1 MICFTRIPLKDFIK
15 KHNPQEP
22 KKETIEN
29 FEKEINNLLENA
41 PKQDDEEFQKNEINK
56 FLKNTYGY
64 DCNTY
69 KKVDS
74 AIYVDGE
81 VRVLIEVKALNNR
94 NEFPKN
100 RENPISKAF
109 CQMVLY
115 FLEEIEKEKNNS
127 LKHTII
133 CNAHE
138 FFLFDCKDLLFLKED
153 KRIKDFYKKCAKKEG
168 TDSSKPKFYKD
179 LEQYLQED
187 FQGELRYTHFNLS
200 NYDPKELPLIYQV
213 LSQEVLLKQRKTLDA
228 NTLNKDF
235 YEELLYILGLEEQN
249 DKGKILIKPSR
260 TQNSLSAAL
269 KKKYENLDDEEVMA
283 LLIAWNNRIL
293 FLRLL
298 ESLLISFK
306 HFEKPFLT
314 TENFKDFNALNT
326 LFFEVLAKK
335 NSERSLNKE
344 DKILEKIPYLNS
356 SLFDQTPLEL
366 KGHEIRLLENKKL
379 ELYQNS
385 VLKKHENYQE
395 KKELPLLKYLFEFLR
410 LYKFTT
416 TPKDI
421 KDNTD
426 TSESRLINP
435 SVLGLVFEKLNGY
448 KEGSF
453 YTPSFITSYMCK
465 ESITPIVL
473 DKFNAIYQWDC
484 ENLKAL
490 REKIDRNFSNEK
502 AKEYL
507 NTLLTL
513 RICDPAVGS
522 GHFLVSA
529 LNEMV
534 LIAYELGLIASL
546 YRHELRL
553 ENDEIIIHHA
563 QTGEIFNYKKPHSE
577 NDPHHQIQK
586 ELFELK
592 KDIIENCL
600 FGVDINPNSCEITKL
615 RLWIELLKYSYY
627 IFEKGKN
634 TNNLETLPNI
644 DINIKCANSLVSRFA
659 LKDKALLK
667 TEKNKNLEYYI
678 AEYKELV
685 KIYKDPK
692 ILESLTRPIK
702 DSNAVRKYAKER
714 LYQELAQNPNKDFK
728 KALNDRIEKIKEAF
742 KLTLEPP
749 QKELKFKK
757 FLKEHLE
764 LYGKSIL
771 EEANDNG
778 LELEALALEKKM
790 AHEGL
795 FHDYTPYPKLDK
807 TDKVVGLEHFNRY
820 VLTSYKD
827 LQDEN
832 ERYAN
837 ALEWRFEFPE
847 VLNDEG
853 DFLGFDCIIGNP
865 PYIRQ
870 EHIKD
875 LKPLLQKQYQDFYN
889 STADIYTYFFA
900 LAYHLLKEKGF
911 NAFIT
916 SNKYARAKYGAKLRE
931 LLLKKTTLV
940 SYMELNALKV
950 FESAAVDTSIMSFI
964 KQTPP
969 KESDFEYYEPTPN
982 DKDDLKSTPHLPMKQ
997 NALSTESFIFANAT
1011 LLDLRDKI
1019 ESVGTPLKDWDIQI
1033 NYGIKTGANEAFI
1046 IPTEKREEILKN
1058 CDDAQK
1064 DERGMSERERTK
1076 ELIKPILRGKDIKRY
1091 SYEWADLW
1099 VIIAKFGSH
1108 EFLEVEYPTIY
1119 NHLLQYKDQLEQRG
1133 QCRYSRGPQNSN
1145 KPYPG
1150 QHHWLE
1156 LDNNPK
1162 DSYLQD
1168 FEKEKIVYGEIVQE
1182 PRFYLDNGE
1191 CELGVFY
1198 AEATS
1203 FILTGEHL
1211 RYLLGMLH
1219 SKLITFAFK
1228 TFYAG
1233 GGLGESGYRYKKA
1246 FIERLPIPQIT
1257 EKNQELADK
1266 ITDGAKQILALKAKD
1281 PKANTQG
1288 LEKEIDALVYQ
1299 LYHLTDEEIK
1309 TIENGQ

>member
-1 MICFTRIPLKDFIK
+1 MIRFTRILLKDFIK
-15 KHNPQEP
+15 KYNPP
-22 KKETIEN
+22 IPTTETIEK
-29 FEKEINNLLENA
+29 FEKEINSLLENA
-41 PKQDDEEFQKNEINK
+41 PIKDDEEFQKNEINK

-64 DCNTY
+64 DCNTN

-74 AIYVDGE
+74 AIYVDRE
-81 VRVLIEVKALNNR
+81 VRVLIEVKALNNKT
-94 NEFPKN
+94 EFPKN
-100 RENPISKAF
+100 RENPLSKAF
-109 CQMVLY
+109 CQMVFY
-115 FLEEIEKEKNNS
+115 FLEEIENNNS
-127 LKHTII
+127 LKHAII

-138 FFLFDCKDLLFLKED
+138 FFLFDCKDLLFLKDD
-153 KRIKDFYKKCAKKEG
+153 KRIKKFYKNYAQKEG
-168 TDSSKPKFYKD
+168 TDPSTKRFYSD
-179 LEQYLQED
+179 LEEYLKKD
-187 FQGELRYTHFNLS
+187 FEGELRYTHFNLS
-200 NYDPKELPLIYQV
+200 SYDPKELPLIYQV
-213 LSQEVLLKQRKTLDA
+213 LSHEVLLKQRKTLDA

-260 TQNSLSAAL
+260 TQNSLSDAL
-269 KKKYENLDDEEVMA
+269 KKCYNNLDDEEVMA

-298 ESLLISFK
+298 ESLLNSFEHLK
-306 HFEKPFLT
+306 SFLT

-335 NSERSLNKE
+335 NSERLKEIKE
-344 DKILEKIPYLNS
+344 DKILGKIPYLNS
-356 SLFDQTPLEL
+356 SLFDQTPLES
-366 KGHEIRLLENKKL
+366 KGHEIKLLDNKKL
-379 ELYQNS
+379 EIYKNS

-395 KKELPLLKYLFEFLR
+395 KKELPLLEYLFEFLR

-484 ENLKAL
+484 KDLEAL

-534 LIAYELGLIASL
+534 WIAYELGLIASL
-546 YRHELRL
+546 YRHDLKL
-553 ENDEIIIHHA
+553 ENDEIIIH
-563 QTGEIFNYKKPHSE
+563 TPENKVFNYTIPHSE

-627 IFEKGKN
+627 IFENGKN
-634 TNNLETLPNI
+634 TNALETLPNI
-644 DINIKCANSLVSRFA
+644 DINIKCANSLISRFNLNDD
-659 LKDKALLK
+659 LKKIPNIK
-667 TEKNKNLEYYI
+667 QKI
-678 AEYKELV
+678 QEYKDLV
-685 KIYKDPK
+685 AQYKDPNPLYPLNKQDLINK
-692 ILESLTRPIK
+692 IQDLKNIFSLTLK
-702 DSNAVRKYAKER
+702 DPKTKA
-714 LYQELAQNPNKDFK
+714 ELE
-728 KALNDRIEKIKEAF
+728 KAIEKHIKKYNFFALDDKSLLDGLNYFIPNLFGTLKLSPKEEEEAF
-742 KLTLEPP
+742 AS
-749 QKELKFKK
+749 
-757 FLKEHLE
+757 
-764 LYGKSIL
+764 YGRIR
-771 EEANDNG
+771 
-778 LELEALALEKKM
+778 ALRK
-790 AHEGL
+790 
-795 FHDYTPYPKLDK
+795 KLD
-807 TDKVVGLEHFNRY
+807 DALSGREY
-820 VLTSYKD
+820 
-827 LQDEN
+827 Q
-832 ERYAN
+832 N
-837 ALEWRFEFPE
+837 AFEWRFEFPE
-847 VLNDEG
+847 VLDDEG

-875 LKPLLQKQYQDFYN
+875 LKPLLEKQYQDFYN

-900 LAYHLLKEKGF
+900 LSYHLLKEKGF
-911 NAFIT
+911 SAFIT

-931 LLLKKTTLV
+931 LLLKKTTIV

-950 FESAAVDTSIMSFI
+950 FESATVDTSIIHFI
-964 KQTPP
+964 KQAPL
-969 KESDFEYYEPTPN
+969 KESDFKYYEPTPN
-982 DKDDLKSTPHLPMKQ
+982 DKNDLKNTPHLSMKQ

-1019 ESVGTPLKDWDIQI
+1019 ESIGTPLKDWDIQI

-1046 IPTEKREEILKN
+1046 ITTEKRDEILKN
-1058 CDDAQK
+1058 CDDVQK
-1064 DERGMSERERTK
+1064 DEKGMSERGRTK

-1091 SYEWADLW
+1091 SYEWAGEWLINTHNGYTSALKSKIPPIDIEKYPATKAHLD
-1099 VIIAKFGSH
+1099 SH
-1108 EFLEVEYPTIY
+1108 WDTITTRCDQGDTPYNLRNCAYLE
-1119 NHLLQYKDQLEQRG
+1119 
-1133 QCRYSRGPQNSN
+1133 
-1145 KPYPG
+1145 
-1150 QHHWLE
+1150 
-1156 LDNNPK
+1156 
-1162 DSYLQD
+1162 D

-1233 GGLGESGYRYKKA
+1233 GELGESGYRYKKA
-1246 FIERLPIPQIT
+1246 FIERLPIPKIT

-1266 ITDGAKQILALKAKD
+1266 IIVLVDKILQTKEKD

-1299 LYHLTDEEIK
+1299 LYNLTDEEIK
-1309 TIENGQ
+1309 IIEDGQ

>member
-1 MICFTRIPLKDFIK
+1 MMNFARIPLKDFIK
-15 KHNPQEP
+15 KHNPQTP
-22 KKETIEN
+22 TTETIEN
-29 FEKEINNLLENA
+29 FEKEINSLLENA
-41 PKQDDEEFQKNEINK
+41 PRQDDEEFQKNEINK
-56 FLKNTYGY
+56 FLKNAYGY
-64 DCNTY
+64 DCNTN

-81 VRVLIEVKALNNR
+81 VRVLIEVKALNNKT
-94 NEFPKN
+94 EFPKDK
-100 RENPISKAF
+100 ENPISKAF

-133 CNAHE
+133 CNVHE
-138 FFLFDCKDLLFLKED
+138 FFLFDCKDLLFLNDD
-153 KRIKDFYKKCAKKEG
+153 KRIKKFYDNYAQKEG
-168 TDSSKPKFYKD
+168 TDSSKPQFYED
-179 LEQYLQED
+179 LEQYLKED
-187 FQGELRYTHFNLS
+187 FQGKLRYAYFNL
-200 NYDPKELPLIYQV
+200 NDDFKELPLIYQV
-213 LSQEVLLKQRKTLDA
+213 LSQEVLLKQKKTLDA

-260 TQNSLSAAL
+260 TQNSLSDAL
-269 KKKYENLDDEEVMA
+269 KKKYKNLDDEEVMA

-298 ESLLISFK
+298 ESLLISFN
-306 HFEKPFLT
+306 HFNHSKKSFLT
-314 TENFKDFNALNT
+314 IENFKDFNALNT

-335 NSERSLNKE
+335 NSERSKEIKE
-344 DKILEKIPYLNS
+344 DEILEKIPYLNS

-366 KGHEIRLLENKKL
+366 KGYEIKLLNNKPL
-379 ELYQNS
+379 EIYPKS
-385 VLKKHENYQE
+385 VLKKHEEYQ
-395 KKELPLLKYLFEFLR
+395 KQKDLPLLKYLFEFLR
-410 LYKFTT
+410 VYDFTT

-421 KDNTD
+421 KDGAD

-465 ESITPIVL
+465 ESIMPIVR

-484 ENLKAL
+484 ENLEAL

-546 YRHELRL
+546 YRHDLKL
-553 ENDEIIIHHA
+553 ENDEIIIH
-563 QTGEIFNYKKPHSE
+563 TPENKIFNYTIPHSE
-577 NDPHHQIQK
+577 NDPHHHIQK

-627 IFEKGKN
+627 IFENGKN

-644 DINIKCANSLVSRFA
+644 DINIKCANSLISRFNLNDD
-659 LKDKALLK
+659 LKKIPNIK
-667 TEKNKNLEYYI
+667 QKI
-678 AEYKELV
+678 QEYKDLV
-685 KIYKDPK
+685 AQYKDPNPLYPLNKADLINK
-692 ILESLTRPIK
+692 IQDLKNTFSLTLK
-702 DSNAVRKYAKER
+702 DPKTKA
-714 LYQELAQNPNKDFK
+714 ELE
-728 KALNDRIEKIKEAF
+728 KAIEKHIKKYNFFALDDKSLLDGLNYFIPSLFGTLKLSPKEEEEAF
-742 KLTLEPP
+742 AS
-749 QKELKFKK
+749 
-757 FLKEHLE
+757 
-764 LYGKSIL
+764 YGRIR
-771 EEANDNG
+771 
-778 LELEALALEKKM
+778 ALRK
-790 AHEGL
+790 
-795 FHDYTPYPKLDK
+795 KLD
-807 TDKVVGLEHFNRY
+807 DALSGREY
-820 VLTSYKD
+820 
-827 LQDEN
+827 Q
-832 ERYAN
+832 N
-837 ALEWRFEFPE
+837 AFEWRFEFPE
-847 VLNDEG
+847 VLDDEG

-870 EHIKD
+870 EQIKD
-875 LKPLLQKQYQDFYN
+875 LKPLLEKQYQDFYN

-911 NAFIT
+911 SAFIT

-950 FESAAVDTSIMSFI
+950 FESATVDTSIIHFI
-964 KQTPP
+964 KQPP
-969 KESDFEYYEPTPN
+969 LKESVFKYYEPTLN
-982 DKDDLKSTPHLPMKQ
+982 DKDDLKSTPHLSMKQ
-997 NALSTESFIFANAT
+997 NALSTESFIFANAM

-1019 ESVGTPLKDWDIQI
+1019 ESVGTPLKDWGIQI

-1046 IPTEKREEILKN
+1046 IPTEKRDEILKN

-1091 SYEWADLW
+1091 SYEWAHLW
-1099 VIIAKFGSH
+1099 VINTHNGYTSATKSKIPPIDIAKYPAIKAHLDAHWDTIATRCDQGDTPYNLRNCAY
-1108 EFLEVEYPTIY
+1108 LE
-1119 NHLLQYKDQLEQRG
+1119 
-1133 QCRYSRGPQNSN
+1133 
-1145 KPYPG
+1145 
-1150 QHHWLE
+1150 
-1156 LDNNPK
+1156 
-1162 DSYLQD
+1162 D

-1191 CELGVFY
+1191 CELGYFY

-1246 FIERLPIPQIT
+1246 FIERLPIPKIT
-1257 EKNQELADK
+1257 EKNQELARK

-1281 PKANTQG
+1281 PKANTQR

-1299 LYHLTDEEIK
+1299 LYNLTDEEIK
-1309 TIENGQ
+1309 IIEDGQ

>member
-1 MICFTRIPLKDFIK
+1 MMSFTRIPLKDFIK
-15 KHNPQEP
+15 KYNPP
-22 KKETIEN
+22 TPTKETIEN
-29 FEKEINNLLENA
+29 FEKEINSLLENA
-41 PKQDDEEFQKNEINK
+41 PRQDDEEFQKNEINK
-56 FLKNTYGY
+56 FLKNAYVY

-69 KKVDS
+69 EKVDS
-74 AIYVDGE
+74 VIYVDKE
-81 VRVLIEVKALNNR
+81 AWVLIEVKALNNKT
-94 NEFPKN
+94 EFPKN
-100 RENPISKAF
+100 RENPLSKAF

-115 FLEEIEKEKNNS
+115 FLEEKEKNNS
-127 LKHTII
+127 LKHTIV

-138 FFLFDCKDLLFLKED
+138 FFLFDCKDLLFLRDD
-153 KRIKDFYKKCAKKEG
+153 KRITKLHEDCAKKEG
-168 TDSSKPKFYKD
+168 TDPSTKRFYSD
-179 LEQYLQED
+179 LEEYLKKD
-187 FQGELRYTHFNLS
+187 FKGELRYTHFNLS
-200 NYDPKELPLIYQV
+200 DDFKELPLIYQV

-260 TQNSLSAAL
+260 TKNSLSDAL
-269 KKKYENLDDEEVMA
+269 KGSYNNLDDEEVMA

-306 HFEKPFLT
+306 HFEKSFLT
-314 TENFKDFNALNT
+314 IENFKDFNALNT

-335 NSERSLNKE
+335 NSERLPEIKE
-344 DKILEKIPYLNS
+344 DKILQKIPYLNS

-366 KGHEIRLLENKKL
+366 KGYEIKLLDNKKL
-379 ELYQNS
+379 EIYKNS
-385 VLKKHENYQE
+385 VLKKDNPKQE
-395 KKELPLLKYLFEFLR
+395 PLPLLKYLFEFLR

-453 YTPSFITSYMCK
+453 YTPSFITSYMYK
-465 ESITPIVL
+465 ESITPIVR

-484 ENLKAL
+484 KDLEALKG
-490 REKIDRNFSNEK
+490 KIDRNFSNEK

-546 YRHELRL
+546 HRYELKL
-553 ENDEIIIHHA
+553 ENDEIIIHHTP
-563 QTGEIFNYKKPHSE
+563 TGEIFNYKKPHSE

-627 IFEKGKN
+627 IFEEGKN
-634 TNNLETLPNI
+634 TNALETLPNI
-644 DINIKCANSLVSRFA
+644 DINIKCANSLISRFNLNDD
-659 LKDKALLK
+659 LKKIPNIK
-667 TEKNKNLEYYI
+667 QKI
-678 AEYKELV
+678 QEYKDLV
-685 KIYKDPK
+685 AQYKDPNPLYPLNKQDLINK
-692 ILESLTRPIK
+692 IQDLKNTFSLTLK
-702 DSNAVRKYAKER
+702 DPKTKA
-714 LYQELAQNPNKDFK
+714 ELE
-728 KALNDRIEKIKEAF
+728 KAIEKHIKNYNFFALDDKSLLDGLNYFIPSLFGTLKLSPKEEEDAF
-742 KLTLEPP
+742 AS
-749 QKELKFKK
+749 
-757 FLKEHLE
+757 
-764 LYGKSIL
+764 YGRIR
-771 EEANDNG
+771 
-778 LELEALALEKKM
+778 ALRK
-790 AHEGL
+790 
-795 FHDYTPYPKLDK
+795 KLD
-807 TDKVVGLEHFNRY
+807 DALSGREY
-820 VLTSYKD
+820 
-827 LQDEN
+827 Q
-832 ERYAN
+832 N
-837 ALEWRFEFPE
+837 AFEWRFEFPE
-847 VLNDEG
+847 VLDDEG

-870 EHIKD
+870 EQIKD

-900 LAYHLLKEKGF
+900 LAFHLLKEKGF

-950 FESAAVDTSIMSFI
+950 FESATVDTSIIHFI
-964 KQTPP
+964 KQAPL
-969 KESDFEYYEPTPN
+969 KESVFNYYEPTQN
-982 DKDDLKSTPHLPMKQ
+982 DKENLKNTPSLLMKQ
-997 NALSTESFIFANAT
+997 NALSTESFIFANT
-1011 LLDLRDKI
+1011 SLLDLRDKM

-1046 IPTEKREEILKN
+1046 IPTEKRDEILKN
-1058 CDDAQK
+1058 CDDTQK

-1091 SYEWADLW
+1091 SYEWAHLW
-1099 VIIAKFGSH
+1099 VIFIPWHF
-1108 EFLEVEYPTIY
+1108 PNT
-1119 NHLLQYKDQLEQRG
+1119 
-1133 QCRYSRGPQNSN
+1133 
-1145 KPYPG
+1145 
-1150 QHHWLE
+1150 
-1156 LDNNPK
+1156 NNPK
-1162 DSYLQD
+1162 NMEENEQDFSIHYPIIYAHLLSHKDKLLKRNKDETGKRYEWYCLQRWAANYYQD

-1191 CELGVFY
+1191 CGLGYFY

-1211 RYLLGMLH
+1211 HYLLGMLH

-1257 EKNQELADK
+1257 PKNQELADK
-1266 ITDGAKQILALKAKD
+1266 ITDCAERILKAKEKD
-1281 PKANTQG
+1281 PKANTQK

>member
-1 MICFTRIPLKDFIK
+1 MIFTHIPLKDFIK
-15 KHNPQEP
+15 KHNPQTP
-22 KKETIEN
+22 TKETIEN
-29 FEKEINNLLENA
+29 FEKEINSLLENA
-41 PKQDDEEFQKNEINK
+41 PRQDDEEFQKNEINK
-56 FLKNTYGY
+56 FLKNAYGY
-64 DCNTY
+64 RCNTN

-74 AIYVDGE
+74 AIYVDGK
-81 VRVLIEVKALNNR
+81 VQVLIEVKALNNKT
-94 NEFPKN
+94 EFPKN
-100 RENPISKAF
+100 RENPLSKAF

-138 FFLFDCKDLLFLKED
+138 FFLFDCKDLLFLNDD
-153 KRIKDFYKKCAKKEG
+153 KRIKKFYDNYAKKEG

-179 LEQYLQED
+179 LEQYLQKD
-187 FQGELRYTHFNLS
+187 FQGELRYTYFNLS
-200 NYDPKELPLIYQV
+200 DDFKELPLIYQV

-249 DKGKILIKPSR
+249 EKGKILIKPSR
-260 TQNSLSAAL
+260 TQNSLSYAL
-269 KKKYENLDDEEVMA
+269 KEKYKNLDDEEVMA

-306 HFEKPFLT
+306 HFEKSFLT
-314 TENFKDFNALNT
+314 IENFKDFNDLNT

-335 NSERSLNKE
+335 NSERLPEIKE
-344 DKILEKIPYLNS
+344 DKILQKIPYLNS
-356 SLFDQTPLEL
+356 SLFDKTLLES

-379 ELYQNS
+379 ELYKNS
-385 VLKKHENYQE
+385 VLKKDNPKQE
-395 KKELPLLKYLFEFLR
+395 PLPLLKYLFKFLR
-410 LYKFTT
+410 VYKFTT
-416 TPKDI
+416 TPEDI
-421 KDNTD
+421 KDNQN
-426 TSESRLINP
+426 TSESCLINP

-465 ESITPIVL
+465 ESIESIVL

-522 GHFLVSA
+522 GHFLVSV

-534 LIAYELGLIASL
+534 LIAYKLGLIASL

-553 ENDEIIIHHA
+553 ENDEIIIH
-563 QTGEIFNYKKPHSE
+563 TPEDKVFKYTIPHSE

-644 DINIKCANSLVSRFA
+644 DINIKCGNSLISRFA

-847 VLNDEG
+847 VLDDEG
-853 DFLGFDCIIGNP
+853 NFLGFDCIIGNP

-875 LKPLLQKQYQDFYN
+875 LKPLLEKQYQDFYN
-889 STADIYTYFFA
+889 SSSDIYTYFFA
-900 LAYHLLKEKGF
+900 LALNLLKEKGF

-931 LLLKKTTLV
+931 LLLKKTTIV

-950 FESAAVDTSIMSFI
+950 FESAAVDTSIMNFI

-969 KESDFEYYEPTPN
+969 KESDFKYYEPTPN
-982 DKDDLKSTPHLPMKQ
+982 DKNDLKNTPSLLMKQ
-997 NALSTESFIFANAT
+997 NALSTESFIFANTT

-1019 ESVGTPLKDWDIQI
+1019 ESVGTPLKDWGIQI

-1046 IPTEKREEILKN
+1046 IPTEKRDAILNACKT
-1058 CDDAQK
+1058 Q
-1064 DERGMSERERTK
+1064 EERERT
-1076 ELIKPILRGKDIKRY
+1076 ERLIKPILRGKDIKRY
-1091 SYEWADLW
+1091 SYEWAGEWLINTHNGYTSAFKSKIPPID
-1099 VIIAKFGSH
+1099 IEK
-1108 EFLEVEYPTIY
+1108 YPTLKAHLDSHHDAIITRCDQGDTPY
-1119 NHLLQYKDQLEQRG
+1119 NLRNCAYLE
-1133 QCRYSRGPQNSN
+1133 
-1145 KPYPG
+1145 
-1150 QHHWLE
+1150 
-1156 LDNNPK
+1156 
-1162 DSYLQD
+1162 D
-1168 FEKEKIVYGEIVQE
+1168 FEKEKIAYPETSQGAYFVYENSGIFLEKTAFMIVSDA
-1182 PRFYLDNGE
+1182 YNLK
-1191 CELGVFY
+1191 L
-1198 AEATS
+1198 
-1203 FILTGEHL
+1203 LTA
-1211 RYLLGMLH
+1211 LLN
-1219 SKLITFAFK
+1219 SKLITFYFK
-1228 TFYAG
+1228 NFCG
-1233 GGLGESGYRYKKA
+1233 GCILGKSGYQYNKHALEK
-1246 FIERLPIPQIT
+1246 IPIPKIT

-1266 ITDGAKQILALKAKD
+1266 IIALVDKILQAKAKD
-1281 PKANTQG
+1281 PKANTQE
-1288 LEKEIDALVYQ
+1288 LEKEIDVLVYQ

-1309 TIENGQ
+1309 IIEDGQ

>member
-1 MICFTRIPLKDFIK
+1 MIRFTHISLKDFIK

-29 FEKEINNLLENA
+29 FEKEINSLLENA
-41 PKQDDEEFQKNEINK
+41 KGQDYEESQKSKINE
-56 FLKNTYGY
+56 FLKNTYSYEY
-64 DCNTY
+64 DIY
-69 KKVDS
+69 EKVDS
-74 AIYVDGE
+74 AIYVDGK
-81 VRVLIEVKALNNR
+81 VWVLIEVKALNNR
-94 NEFPKN
+94 NEFPKD
-100 RENPISKAF
+100 RENPLSKAF
-109 CQMVLY
+109 CQMVFY
-115 FLEEIEKEKNNS
+115 FLNAIENNNS
-127 LKHTII
+127 LKHAII

-138 FFLFDCKDLLFLKED
+138 FFLFDCKDLLFLSKD
-153 KRIKDFYKKCAKKEG
+153 KRITKLHEDCTKKEG
-168 TDSSKPKFYKD
+168 TDPSTKRFYSD
-179 LEQYLQED
+179 LEEYLKKNFE
-187 FQGELRYTHFNLS
+187 GELPYTHFNLS
-200 NYDPKELPLIYQV
+200 SYDPKELPLIYQV
-213 LSQEVLLKQRKTLDA
+213 LSHEVLLKQKKTLDA

-260 TQNSLSAAL
+260 TQNSLSYAL
-269 KKKYENLDDEEVMA
+269 KEQYKNLDDEQVMA

-306 HFEKPFLT
+306 HFKEPFLT
-314 TENFKDFNALNT
+314 KENFKDFNALNT

-335 NSERSLNKE
+335 NSERFLEKE

-366 KGHEIRLLENKKL
+366 KGYEIKLLDNKKL
-379 ELYQNS
+379 EIYKNS
-385 VLKKHENYQE
+385 VLKKHEDYQ
-395 KKELPLLKYLFEFLR
+395 KQKDLKPLPLLKYLFEFLR
-410 LYKFTT
+410 VYDFTT

-421 KDNTD
+421 KDNQNR
-426 TSESRLINP
+426 SESRLINP

-448 KEGSF
+448 KE
-453 YTPSFITSYMCK
+453 
-465 ESITPIVL
+465 
-473 DKFNAIYQWDC
+473 DK
-484 ENLKAL
+484 
-490 REKIDRNFSNEK
+490 R
-502 AKEYL
+502 KEYL
-507 NTLLTL
+507 QLLLTL

-534 LIAYELGLIASL
+534 WIAYELGLIASL
-546 YRHELRL
+546 YRHSLRL
-553 ENDEIIIHHA
+553 ENDEIIIQYT
-563 QTGEIFNYKKPHSE
+563 QTGEIFNYTKAHSE

-592 KDIIENCL
+592 KSIIENCL

-634 TNNLETLPNI
+634 TNTLETLPNI
-644 DINIKCANSLVSRFA
+644 DINIKCANSLISRFNLNDD
-659 LKDKALLK
+659 LKKIPNIK
-667 TEKNKNLEYYI
+667 QKI
-678 AEYKELV
+678 QEYKDLV
-685 KIYKDPK
+685 AQYKDPNPLYPLNKADLINK
-692 ILESLTRPIK
+692 IQDLKNTFSLTLK
-702 DSNAVRKYAKER
+702 DPKTKA
-714 LYQELAQNPNKDFK
+714 ELE
-728 KALNDRIEKIKEAF
+728 KAIEKHIKKYNFFALDDKSLLDGLDYFIPSLFGTPKLSPKEEEEAF
-742 KLTLEPP
+742 AS
-749 QKELKFKK
+749 
-757 FLKEHLE
+757 
-764 LYGKSIL
+764 YGRIR
-771 EEANDNG
+771 
-778 LELEALALEKKM
+778 ALRK
-790 AHEGL
+790 
-795 FHDYTPYPKLDK
+795 KLD
-807 TDKVVGLEHFNRY
+807 DALSGREY
-820 VLTSYKD
+820 
-827 LQDEN
+827 Q
-832 ERYAN
+832 N
-837 ALEWRFEFPE
+837 AFEWRFEFPE

-870 EHIKD
+870 EQIKD
-875 LKPLLQKQYQDFYN
+875 IKPLLEKQYQDFYN

-900 LAYHLLKEKGF
+900 LSYHLLKEKGF

-969 KESDFEYYEPTPN
+969 KESGFKYYEPTPN
-982 DKDDLKSTPHLPMKQ
+982 DKNDLKSARPLPMRQ

-1046 IPTEKREEILKN
+1046 LTTEKRDEILKN
-1058 CDDAQK
+1058 CDDLQK

-1091 SYEWADLW
+1091 SYEWAHLW
-1099 VIIAKFGSH
+1099 VINTHNGYTSAPKSKIPPIDIEKYPATKAHLDSHWDTIATRSDQGDTPYH
-1108 EFLEVEYPTIY
+1108 LRNCAYLE
-1119 NHLLQYKDQLEQRG
+1119 
-1133 QCRYSRGPQNSN
+1133 
-1145 KPYPG
+1145 
-1150 QHHWLE
+1150 
-1156 LDNNPK
+1156 
-1162 DSYLQD
+1162 D

-1191 CELGVFY
+1191 CGLGYFY

-1246 FIERLPIPQIT
+1246 FIERLPIPKIT

-1266 ITDGAKQILALKAKD
+1266 IIALVDKILKSKEKD
-1281 PKANTQG
+1281 PKANTQR

-1309 TIENGQ
+1309 IIEDGQ

>member
-1 MICFTRIPLKDFIK
+1 MMSFTRILLKDFIK
-15 KHNPQEP
+15 KYNPP
-22 KKETIEN
+22 TPTTETIEK
-29 FEKEINNLLENA
+29 FEKEINSLLENA
-41 PKQDDEEFQKNEINK
+41 PRQDDEEFQKNEINS

-64 DCNTY
+64 RCNTH

-74 AIYVDGE
+74 AIYVDKE
-81 VRVLIEVKALNNR
+81 VQVLIEVKALNKKT
-94 NEFPKN
+94 EFPKN
-100 RENPISKAF
+100 KENPLSKAF

-115 FLEEIEKEKNNS
+115 FLEERKKEKNNS

-168 TDSSKPKFYKD
+168 TDPSTKRFYSD
-179 LEQYLQED
+179 LEEYLKKD
-187 FQGELRYTHFNLS
+187 FQGELGYTHFNLS
-200 NYDPKELPLIYQV
+200 DDFKELPLIYQV
-213 LSQEVLLKQRKTLDA
+213 LSQEVLLKQKKTLDA

-249 DKGKILIKPSR
+249 EKGKILIKPSC
-260 TQNSLSAAL
+260 TQNSLSDAL
-269 KKKYENLDDEEVMA
+269 KEQYKNLDDEEVMA

-314 TENFKDFNALNT
+314 TDNFKDFNDLNT

-335 NSERSLNKE
+335 NNERLPEIKE

-356 SLFDQTPLEL
+356 SLFDKTPLEL
-366 KGHEIRLLENKKL
+366 KGYEIKLLNNKPL
-379 ELYQNS
+379 EIYPKS
-385 VLKKHENYQE
+385 VLKKYKEYQE
-395 KKELPLLKYLFEFLR
+395 QKDLPLLEYFFAFLR
-410 LYKFTT
+410 LYDFTT

-421 KDNTD
+421 KDNQNN
-426 TSESRLINP
+426 SESSLINP

-465 ESITPIVL
+465 ESITPIVR
-473 DKFNAIYQWDC
+473 DKFNATYQWDC
-484 ENLKAL
+484 KDLEALKG
-490 REKIDRNFSNEK
+490 KIDRNFSNEK

-513 RICDPAVGS
+513 RVCDPAVGS

-534 LIAYELGLIASL
+534 WIACELGLIASL
-546 YRHELRL
+546 YRHNLRL
-553 ENDEIIIHHA
+553 ENDEIIIH
-563 QTGEIFNYKKPHSE
+563 TPKNEVFKYTIPHSE

-627 IFEKGKN
+627 IFEEGKN

-644 DINIKCANSLVSRFA
+644 DINIKCANSLISRFNLNDD
-659 LKDKALLK
+659 LKKIPNIK
-667 TEKNKNLEYYI
+667 QKI
-678 AEYKELV
+678 QEYKDLV
-685 KIYKDPK
+685 AQYKDPNPLYPLNKQDLINK
-692 ILESLTRPIK
+692 IQDLKNIFSLTLK
-702 DSNAVRKYAKER
+702 DPKTKA
-714 LYQELAQNPNKDFK
+714 ELE
-728 KALNDRIEKIKEAF
+728 KAIEKHITKYNDFALDDKSLLTGLNYFIPSLFGTPKLSPKEEEEAF
-742 KLTLEPP
+742 AS
-749 QKELKFKK
+749 
-757 FLKEHLE
+757 
-764 LYGKSIL
+764 YGRIR
-771 EEANDNG
+771 
-778 LELEALALEKKM
+778 ALRK
-790 AHEGL
+790 
-795 FHDYTPYPKLDK
+795 KLDD
-807 TDKVVGLEHFNRY
+807 TLSGREYH
-820 VLTSYKD
+820 
-827 LQDEN
+827 
-832 ERYAN
+832 N
-837 ALEWRFEFPE
+837 AFEWRFEFPE
-847 VLNDEG
+847 VLDDEG

-870 EHIKD
+870 EQIKD
-875 LKPLLQKQYQDFYN
+875 LKPLLEKQYQDFYN

-900 LAYHLLKEKGF
+900 LSYHLLKEKGF
-911 NAFIT
+911 SAFIT

-931 LLLKKTTLV
+931 LLLKKTTIV

-950 FESAAVDTSIMSFI
+950 FESATVDTSIIHFI

-969 KESDFEYYEPTPN
+969 KESDFKYYEPTPN
-982 DKDDLKSTPHLPMKQ
+982 DKDDLESTPHLSMKQ

-1011 LLDLRDKI
+1011 LLDLRDKMENI
-1019 ESVGTPLKDWDIQI
+1019 GTPLKDWGIQI

-1046 IPTEKREEILKN
+1046 IPTEKRDAILNACKT
-1058 CDDAQK
+1058 Q
-1064 DERGMSERERTK
+1064 EERERT
-1076 ELIKPILRGKDIKRY
+1076 ERLIKPILRGKDIKRY
-1091 SYEWADLW
+1091 SYEWAHLW

-1246 FIERLPIPQIT
+1246 FIERLPIPKIT
-1257 EKNQELADK
+1257 EKNQELAHK
-1266 ITDGAKQILALKAKD
+1266 ITDCAEQILQTKEKD
-1281 PKANTQG
+1281 SKANTQR

-1309 TIENGQ
+1309 IIENGQ

>member
-1 MICFTRIPLKDFIK
+1 MIKFAHIPLKDFIK
-15 KHNPQEP
+15 KYNPQEP
-22 KKETIEN
+22 KKETIEK
-29 FEKEINNLLENA
+29 FEKEINSLLENA
-41 PKQDDEEFQKNEINK
+41 KGQDGEEFQKNEINS

-64 DCNTY
+64 HCNTY
-69 KKVDS
+69 EKVDS
-74 AIYVDGE
+74 TIYVDGKAW
-81 VRVLIEVKALNNR
+81 VLIEVKALNNR
-94 NEFPKN
+94 NEFPKD
-100 RENPISKAF
+100 RENPLSKAF
-109 CQMVLY
+109 CQMVFY
-115 FLEEIEKEKNNS
+115 FLNAIKNNNS
-127 LKHTII
+127 LKHAII

-138 FFLFDCKDLLFLKED
+138 FFLFDCKDFCTLFQND
-153 KRIKDFYKKCAKKEG
+153 KRITKLHKSCASKEG
-168 TDSSKPKFYKD
+168 TDSKTKRLYSD
-179 LEQYLQED
+179 LEKYLKKD
-187 FQGELRYTHFNLS
+187 FKGELRYTHFNLS
-200 NYDPKELPLIYQV
+200 SDDPKELIYQV
-213 LSQEVLLKQRKTLDA
+213 LSHEVLLKQKKTLDA

-235 YEELLYILGLEEQN
+235 YEELLQILGLEEQN
-249 DKGKILIKPSR
+249 EKGKILIKQSR
-260 TQNSLSAAL
+260 TENSLSDAL
-269 KKKYENLDDEEVMA
+269 KKEYNNLDDEEVMA

-314 TENFKDFNALNT
+314 TDNFKDFNALNT

-335 NSERSLNKE
+335 NNERSKE
-344 DKILEKIPYLNS
+344 IKDDKILGKIPYLNS
-356 SLFDQTPLEL
+356 SLFDKTPLESN
-366 KGHEIRLLENKKL
+366 GHEIKSLNNKPLEIYPKSIFKKD
-379 ELYQNS
+379 EKY
-385 VLKKHENYQE
+385 
-395 KKELPLLKYLFEFLR
+395 KKEKALPLLKYLFEFLHA
-410 LYKFTT
+410 YDFTT

-421 KDNTD
+421 KDNKN

-453 YTPSFITSYMCK
+453 YTPSFITSYMCS
-465 ESITPIVL
+465 ESITTIVL
-473 DKFNAIYQWDC
+473 DKFNQKYKIEC
-484 ENLKAL
+484 EKLEELKNYL
-490 REKIDRNFSNEK
+490 KNSYKEDKR
-502 AKEYL
+502 KEYL
-507 NTLLTL
+507 QVLLAL

-534 LIAYELGLIASL
+534 WIAFKLGLITSL
-546 YRHELRL
+546 PLGATLEL
-553 ENDEIIIHHA
+553 ENDEILIKISNKSFIYTRPSSEKEQSHH
-563 QTGEIFNYKKPHSE
+563 
-577 NDPHHQIQK
+577 IQK

-592 KDIIENCL
+592 KSIIENCL

-627 IFEKGKN
+627 IFEEGKN
-634 TNNLETLPNI
+634 TNTLETLPNI
-644 DINIKCANSLVSRFA
+644 DINIKCANSLISRFA

-667 TEKNKNLEYYI
+667 TKKNQNLEYSI

-692 ILESLTRPIK
+692 ILETLTHPIK
-702 DSNAVRKYAKER
+702 DSNAVGKYAKEH
-714 LYQELAQNPNKDFK
+714 LYQELEQNPNKDFK

-742 KLTLEPP
+742 KLTLDPP
-749 QKELKFKK
+749 PKELKFKK

-764 LYGKSIL
+764 LYGRSIL
-771 EEANDNG
+771 EETNYNG
-778 LELEALALEKKM
+778 LELEALALEKQM
-790 AHEGL
+790 ATL
-795 FHDYTPYPKLDK
+795 FFDYKPYPKLDK
-807 TDKVVGLEHFNRY
+807 SDKVVGLEHFNHY

-847 VLNDEG
+847 VLDDEG

-870 EHIKD
+870 EQIREI
-875 LKPLLQKQYQDFYN
+875 KPLLQKQYQDFYN

-900 LAYHLLKEKGF
+900 LSYRLLRDKGF

-931 LLLKKTTLV
+931 LLLKKTTIV

-964 KQTPP
+964 KQEPP
-969 KESDFEYYEPTPN
+969 KESDFRYYEPTPD
-982 DKDDLKSTPHLPMKQ
+982 DKNDLKSAHSLTMRQ

-1019 ESVGTPLKDWDIQI
+1019 ESIGTPLKDWDIQI
-1033 NYGIKTGANEAFI
+1033 YRGILTGANEAFI
-1046 IPTEKREEILKN
+1046 IPTEKREEILNACKT
-1058 CDDAQK
+1058 QE
-1064 DERGMSERERTK
+1064 ERKRT
-1076 ELIKPILRGKDIKRY
+1076 EALIKPILRGKDIKRY
-1091 SYEWADLW
+1091 SYEWAGEW
-1099 VIIAKFGSH
+1099 VINTHNGYTSNLKSKIPPIDIEKYPATKAHLDSHYDTIATRSDQGDTPYH
-1108 EFLEVEYPTIY
+1108 LRNCAYLE
-1119 NHLLQYKDQLEQRG
+1119 
-1133 QCRYSRGPQNSN
+1133 
-1145 KPYPG
+1145 
-1150 QHHWLE
+1150 
-1156 LDNNPK
+1156 
-1162 DSYLQD
+1162 D

-1191 CELGVFY
+1191 CEYGYFY

-1246 FIERLPIPQIT
+1246 FIERLPIPKIT
-1257 EKNQELADK
+1257 PQNQELAHK
-1266 ITDGAKQILALKAKD
+1266 ITDCAKAILEAKEKD
-1281 PKANTQG
+1281 PKANTQE

-1299 LYHLTDEEIK
+1299 LYNLTDEEIK
-1309 TIENGQ
+1309 TIEERQEIKSALP